1 LSLRDE
7 IDPAPLWIGLL
18 LMAGLAVQLAWPAP
32 APADRA
38 ARHVAPAAPPPAA
51 APPLDY
57 PQILARPLFT
67 PARGAASDAAIGQT
81 ASAAL
86 SDYTLVGV
94 AHVGSRSEA
103 VFRGASGEVVSLR
116 LGEALLGWRLADVEP
131 GGIVLQQGDV
141 ARTIRVA
148 SPAAPKTAER

>member
-1 LSLRDE
+1 
-7 IDPAPLWIGLL
+7 
-18 LMAGLAVQLAWPAP
+18 
-32 APADRA
+32 
-38 ARHVAPAAPPPAA
+38 
-51 APPLDY
+51 
-57 PQILARPLFT
+57 
-67 PARGAASDAAIGQT
+67 
-81 ASAAL
+81 
-86 SDYTLVGV
+86 DYTLVGV